1 MVYYNLIFN
10 YGVDNFLKDAKEAG
24 FDGLIVPDIPLEER
38 AELKEKTEMNGLY
51 LIPNTISSS
60 NFS

>member
-10 YGVDNFLKDAKEAG
+10 YGVDKFLKDAKEAG

-38 AELKEKTEMNGLY
+38 AELKEKGSDRLR
-51 LIPNTISSS
+51 
-60 NFS
+60 